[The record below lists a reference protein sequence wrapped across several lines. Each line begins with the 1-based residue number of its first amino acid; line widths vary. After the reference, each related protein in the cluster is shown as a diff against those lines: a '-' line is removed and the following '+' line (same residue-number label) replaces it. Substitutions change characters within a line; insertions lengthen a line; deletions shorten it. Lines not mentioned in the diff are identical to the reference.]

1 MKYFCILSNKLSSA
15 NDLFKCILA
24 KEKMTLTVTGTLC
37 QQLLKNVKT
46 FFKREFTYTKQ
57 VKEKVK

>member
-1 MKYFCILSNKLSSA
+1 
-15 NDLFKCILA
+15 
-24 KEKMTLTVTGTLC
+24 MTLTVTGTLC

>member
-1 MKYFCILSNKLSSA
+1 
-15 NDLFKCILA
+15 
-24 KEKMTLTVTGTLC
+24 MTLTVTGTLLC